1 MSDDKLDE
9 IKSVLEDIRTLLL
22 VANQERLEQVKKD
35 LLKPGSI
42 ENQVYELCDGENTMQ
57 DISAKMQ
64 KSTDY
69 VSAVLSNLRRKRLV
83 RTLGRGDKKVVVQT
97 F

>member
-1 MSDDKLDE
+1 MDDNELTEVKP
-9 IKSVLEDIRTLLL
+9 VLEDIKALLL
-22 VANQERLEQVKKD
+22 DANQERLEAVKSD

-42 ENQVYELCDGENTMQ
+42 ESQVYELCDGENTIQ
-57 DISAKMQ
+57 DISTRMQ

-69 VSAVLSNLRRKRLV
+69 VSAVISSLRRKRLV
-83 RTLGRGDKKVVVQT
+83 RTQSRGDKKVVVQV